1 MKRFLKITSL
11 TLVLLMLVGVFAAC
25 GNNNDKED
33 DTGSGTSDEVSTVE
47 EDVVAAYPTHPEWE
61 QTEFHFLTDAGYNK
75 DRHFIDHEVDG
86 DPIMDVS
93 VARTLYIE
101 ENYKVDMIIHE
112 EAYPIN
118 HIRNDFAAGGGSYD
132 LIFPHPTSGMTAL
145 LAEGCFANFLDY
157 SDVLTLDGAWYNSQQ
172 IDDYTVN
179 GKLYLMVSDYTILGQ
194 GMVGLVY
201 NKDMYANYG
210 FDLDLYSLAR
220 NGQWTYETML
230 TLLKPFESVDD
241 EDESSKVYGLTL
253 HEGYLNSW
261 TSAFGENTLVRNA
274 NGEYEMGYD
283 TQRLS
288 NIADSLYKLCWESHA
303 VVRGVSVNSTYEQS
317 VMFQTFKSGK
327 ALLTTYDIGGLYSLL
342 RDVEFKIG
350 ILPTPK
356 YDADQTGYRTMCA
369 SGGIALP
376 AGGKDLEKSAII
388 FEALSRYSYRDLRP
402 AYFEKILL
410 GRLSESAQ
418 DYEMLEFIHNN
429 KYFDIALTCQE
440 AGDLSGVIRTV
451 VIESQSKNVS
461 GFLRRR
467 ANAVTTL
474 VNFVNTIGA
483 DNDQDS

>member
-1 MKRFLKITSL
+1 MKRFLKFTSL
-11 TLVLLMLVGVFAAC
+11 TLVLLMLVGVFSAC
-25 GNNNDKED
+25 GKKKDKGD
-33 DTGSGTSDEVSTVE
+33 DTGSGTTEAVTTAEV
-47 EDVVAAYPTHPEWE
+47 DVVAEYPTHPEWD

-75 DRHFIDHEVDG
+75 ERHFIDHEIDG

-112 EAYPIN
+112 DAN
-118 HIRNDFAAGGGSYD
+118 LVTLIRNDFAAGGGSYD

-145 LAEGCFANFLDY
+145 LTEGCFANFLDY

-172 IDDYTVN
+172 INDYTVN

-201 NKDMYANYG
+201 NKEMYANYG
-210 FDLDLYSLAR
+210 FDLDLYALAKD
-220 NGQWTYETML
+220 GEWTYETML
-230 TLLKPFESVDD
+230 TLLKPFESASD
-241 EDESSKVYGLTL
+241 EGEDNKVYGLTL

-261 TSAFGENTLVRNA
+261 TAAFGESTLVKNA
-274 NGEYEMGYD
+274 DGVYEMGYN

-288 NIADSLYKLCWESHA
+288 NIADSLYSLCWESNA
-303 VVRGVSVNSTYEQS
+303 VARGVCNNATYEQS
-317 VMFQTFKSGK
+317 VMFQNFKSGK
-327 ALLTTYDIGGLYSLL
+327 ALLTTYDVGGLYSLL
-342 RDVEFKIG
+342 RDVDFKIG

-356 YDADQTGYRTMCA
+356 YDTDTQSEYRTLCA

-418 DYEMLEFIHNN
+418 DYEMLEFIHNH

-440 AGDLSGVIRTV
+440 AGDLSGIIRTV
-451 VIESQSKNVS
+451 VVESQSKNIS
-461 GFLRRR
+461 GYLRRK
-467 ANAVTTL
+467 ANVVTQL
-474 VNFVNTIGA
+474 VDFVNTIGA
-483 DNDQDS
+483 EK